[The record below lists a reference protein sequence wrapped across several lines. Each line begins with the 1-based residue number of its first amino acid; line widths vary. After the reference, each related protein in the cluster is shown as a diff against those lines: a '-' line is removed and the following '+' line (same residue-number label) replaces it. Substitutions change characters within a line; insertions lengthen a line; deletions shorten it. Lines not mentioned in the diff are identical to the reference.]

1 MFFMTQLLNIDTSD
15 IRNGAPVAWG
25 PRRALALAIMG
36 ACSFPVLAQDSYVLE
51 EIVVTAQKRAES
63 VQDVPIAISAMSGN
77 FIQNVGAQDV
87 NDLGIYTPGLETR
100 VTQATQPRFSI
111 RGIATTD
118 FGIGAD
124 PAVAV
129 YVDGVYS
136 GRSGA
141 SLTAFQDIERVEV
154 LKGPQGTLFGK
165 NAAAGAIHLISKK
178 PSDEFESTLGMN
190 VGNYN
195 KQKFEAMVNV
205 PISDDLA
212 LRINVMDNSRDGY
225 RENRFNGQKLSDE
238 NNGGARAS
246 LLWKAT
252 EDTQVLAQLDYSNL
266 DQNAAVDSS
275 LLFGDAY
282 GDTQLDV
289 TPHETLDLWGASVT
303 VETDLDKVLL
313 TSITA
318 IKRFESN
325 NLRDEDGTDLFTATG
340 GLVPLFFST
349 ENVEQNTFFSQELRL
364 TSQSE
369 DEMRWSLGMMY
380 SREHG
385 QQDTRTVLST
395 DIINAFIGPFLPS
408 GQLFPEQASGDLI
421 STSAAIYADMTYSL
435 SDELSVT
442 AGLRYTRDQ
451 KDYELTSLYNVYGFG
466 ILFPVATDALEM
478 DDSWSNLS
486 SRVVLDYAFA
496 EDAMVYLSYA
506 TGYKAGGFNSTQ
518 VALPFDEE
526 QVSNL
531 ELGLKSSWLDSHLRF
546 NASLYSYV
554 YEDLQDYAEIPDAN
568 TGITQLII
576 RNQDAEG
583 QGLEL
588 DLIWAATEHLTLSA
602 NYNYLDTEVT
612 DFQLLGAETEADDRT
627 GKALTNVAEQTY
639 NLGAEYVVTLGAA
652 GELAFRVDYSYVGDR
667 EFPRL
672 YSADPVAQALA
683 DQNIDQLEGAY
694 DNINAR
700 ITYRDSSG
708 HWQASLWGQNLT
720 DEEYLYGLSEG
731 STTIGSPSGIR
742 ANPRFYGL
750 DVSYQF

>member
-1 MFFMTQLLNIDTSD
+1 MFASTRLSTKLTANNIQRGAMTLGSHQL
-15 IRNGAPVAWG
+15 
-25 PRRALALAIMG
+25 LALAIM
-36 ACSFPVLAQDSYVLE
+36 ATCSTSALSQDSIFLE
-51 EIVVTAQKRAES
+51 EIVVTAQKRAQS
-63 VQDVPIAISAMSGN
+63 IQDVPIAISAMSAN
-77 FIQNVGAQDV
+77 FIQDVGAQDIS
-87 NDLGIYTPGLETR
+87 DLGIHTPGLETR
-100 VTQATQPRFSI
+100 VTQPTQPRFSI
-111 RGIATTD
+111 RGISTSD

-178 PSDEFESTLGMN
+178 PSDEFEARLGMN
-190 VGNYN
+190 MGNYN

-205 PISDDLA
+205 PLSDDLA
-212 LRINVMDNSRDGY
+212 LRINLMDNNRDGY
-225 RENRFNGQKLSDE
+225 RKNRFNGEKLSDE

-246 LLWKAT
+246 LRWNAS
-252 EDTQVLAQLDYSNL
+252 EDTQVIAQIDYSNL

-289 TPHETLDLWGASVT
+289 TPHETLDLWGASIT
-303 VETDLDKVLL
+303 VESDFDKVVLS
-313 TSITA
+313 SITA
-318 IKRFESN
+318 IKRFETN
-325 NLRDEDGTDLFTATG
+325 NLRDEDGTDLFASTAG
-340 GLVPLFFST
+340 AVPLFFTT
-349 ENVEQNTFFSQELRL
+349 ENVEENTFFSQEFRL
-364 TSQSE
+364 TSLAE
-369 DEMRWSLGMMY
+369 DDLRWNLGLMY

-385 QQDTRTVLST
+385 KQDTRTVLANG
-395 DIINAFIGPFLPS
+395 IINAIIGPFLPPND
-408 GQLFPEQASGDLI
+408 LFPEQASGDLV
-421 STSAAIYADMTYSL
+421 STSAAVYGDMTYSL
-435 SDELSVT
+435 TEELSLT
-442 AGLRYTRDQ
+442 AGLRYTRD
-451 KDYELTSLYNVYGFG
+451 KKEYELTTLYNLYGFG
-466 ILFPVATDALEM
+466 ILFPVATDGLEM

-486 SRVVLDYAFA
+486 SRLVVDYAFA

-531 ELGLKSSWLDSHLRF
+531 ELGLKSTWLNSRLRM

-554 YEDLQDYAEIPDAN
+554 YEDLQEYAEIPDAN

-583 QGLEL
+583 QGLEV
-588 DLIWAATEHLTLSA
+588 DLTWAATENLTVSA

-612 DFQLLGAETEADDRT
+612 EFQLLGAETAVDDRT
-627 GKALTNVAEQTY
+627 GKPLTNVAEETY
-639 NLGAEYVVTLGAA
+639 NLGAEYVISLGAA
-652 GELAFRVDYSYVGDR
+652 GELSMRVDYSYVGDR
-667 EFPRL
+667 DYPPL
-672 YSADPVAQALA
+672 HSADPTAQFLA
-683 DQNIDQLEGAY
+683 DQNINQLTDAY

-700 ITYRDSSG
+700 ITYRDASE

-720 DEEYLYGLSEG
+720 DEEYLYSLSEG

-742 ANPRFYGL
+742 SNPRFYGL
-750 DVSYQF
+750 DVSYHF